1 MMENIYEIIGYVASV
16 LVAISLSMSSII
28 KLRWFNLF
36 GSAFFSIYG
45 FLIQAYPVGILNGYI
60 AIMNIIYLRKIYQ
73 TQDDFRILSYDEKTQ
88 YLTYFF
94 DFYRREITKYNPAF
108 DFQIAARDK
117 IYIILRNMV
126 PAGIVIG
133 NRRGGIFNLKLD
145 FVIPQ
150 FRDFKI
156 GEYIYRHED
165 SFLQKDNINKVITTT
180 ESDRQAKYYERMGFH
195 KHDDHFEF
203 VI

>member
-1 MMENIYEIIGYVASV
+1 MENIYEIIGYTASV

-36 GSAFFSIYG
+36 GSAVFSIYG

-60 AIMNIIYLRKIYQ
+60 AVMNIIYLRKVYQ
-73 TQDDFRILSYDEKTQ
+73 TKDHFRILSFEQKTQ
-88 YLTYFF
+88 YLKYFF
-94 DFYRREITKYNPAF
+94 DFYRKEIKKYNPGF
-108 DFQIAARDK
+108 DFQIAARDR

-126 PAGIVIG
+126 PAGIIIG
-133 NRRGGIFNLKLD
+133 NRSDGIFNLKLD

-156 GEYIYRHED
+156 GEYVYCHED
-165 SFLQKDNINKVITTT
+165 SFLQKDNINKVVTTT

-195 KHDDHFEF
+195 KHGDRFEF

>member
-1 MMENIYEIIGYVASV
+1 MQNIYEIIGYAASV

-36 GSAFFSIYG
+36 GSAVFSIYG

-60 AIMNIIYLRKIYQ
+60 AIMNIIYLKKIYQ
-73 TQDDFRILSYDEKTQ
+73 NKDDFRILSFEEKNQ
-88 YLTYFF
+88 YLKIFFEYYRKEIKKFNPTF
-94 DFYRREITKYNPAF
+94 DFKVA
-108 DFQIAARDK
+108 DWDK

-126 PAGIVIG
+126 PAGIIIG
-133 NRRGGIFNLKLD
+133 NRSDGIFNLKLD

-156 GEYIYRHED
+156 GEYVYCHED
-165 SFLQKDNINKVITTT
+165 SFLQKDNIDKVITTT
-180 ESDRQAKYYERMGFH
+180 ESDKQAKYYERMGF
-195 KHDDHFEF
+195 DNQGGQFEF